1 MPNTPLKLSVQDSPS
16 HVEVTFSGRMDAEA
30 VRQISEE
37 FDRATLVHRPVIV
50 DLTGVTFL
58 ESLGV
63 ALVVRLAKRLK
74 QEKLAMAVIPGNG
87 GSVGRIL
94 TIARLDR
101 ILNVVENRD
110 EALRAVGAA

>member
-1 MPNTPLKLSVQDSPS
+1 MPNQPLTLSVKESPA
-16 HVEVTFSGRMDAEA
+16 HVEVSVLGRMDAEA
-30 VRQISEE
+30 VRQITEE
-37 FDRATLVHRPVIV
+37 FDRATFVHRPVIV

-63 ALVVRLAKRLK
+63 ALIVRLAKRLK
-74 QEKLAMAVIPGNG
+74 EEKLPMAVIPGNG

-101 ILNVVENRD
+101 ILNVVPSL
-110 EALRAVGAA
+110 EAARRAVGAA